1 VHDASFQRIKIKSL
15 RREMMTSLKPKAV
28 GTNPGHNRHQM
39 LQAVRVNDDN
49 SYMTVFPQWQALHD
63 EIKDEWE
70 YFCNRI
76 QDVKKT

>member
-1 VHDASFQRIKIKSL
+1 MLLSLKIKS
-15 RREMMTSLKPKAV
+15 V

-39 LQAVRVNDDN
+39 LQAVRVNDDTA
-49 SYMTVFPQWQALHD
+49 YMMRFPEWKALHD

-76 QDVKKT
+76 QTV